1 MVARC
6 RQSCWTA
13 RISLCEGTRRSS
25 IPTVLYLVMRGVCSS
40 PTPLGRPGAYWYCCA
55 AGKLCLSTTMG
66 PFFDVF
72 RRMGLWFLSGQ
83 GCAGLCGPRYRWE
96 EEEFEKKRYSYLY
109 GDAGSEDLGSTLAWS
124 WRQCT
129 RTRILDAY
137 EFCLTID
144 RPVTW
149 VEKKAGNMEDDGVA
163 QVMAA
168 IGFPSAPQPARRSVL
183 SGDLFDGPQPK
194 DGIDLDSGLPKVVK
208 RSSKERQQLAEP
220 YPFTMS
226 GAQISSADRMVPF
239 PDSASGGGV
248 QSPSSAAT
256 SGSTDEIDATENPTT
271 SSGKPRES
279 GSLSSFGQPVSSRYP
294 FQFRQPPGGN
304 ARAPQRGRTDSSP
317 GTAGTSSSSDDAAGE
332 VSDSGLSG
340 AAHSGDSHERDQ
352 PTSSSD
358 ESGTSSIPMPPRHPQ
373 QAEGRRARRRAGTA
387 PITPA
392 TSSTIVHPV
401 LFPRASIP
409 IIIPGYEEQGH
420 HTMDDNHSIASSH
433 SEDDST
439 GLLSPA
445 SAHSARS
452 PRPSFIAN
460 MMGGVRASAPGSRTQ
475 SQSSAVSS
483 GTSSHPSSSS
493 RSFHSSLGS
502 VNVSVV
508 GNRSRSPSRPRAS
521 LPRTRT
527 TSASAYVRSRAQS
540 LMQGI
545 GAASHSSLELVQNV
559 IHRSRTNSM
568 MARLDEGEHEGSIVG
583 DSMRLA
589 QSPLR
594 QLTSNTNDNEDN
606 EVDEGVE
613 YDARISG
620 LYDAQQQHA
629 DISYYSDGRT
639 HSRSGSGSTS
649 AMSSSNENYTFGQPF
664 PHRTRLPQVGEG
676 QTVEE
681 EGEQEE
687 EQVPMAG
694 RAASDNSSSSSRSR
708 SSRRPTP
715 PTVPVPAALSPMRP
729 RTYHT
734 AATAGGEVS
743 LSSTPP
749 DMISTAAASFVT
761 GSATVTPT
769 VESSVLSSAGAHNDK
784 VERPDA

>member
-1 MVARC
+1 
-6 RQSCWTA
+6 
-13 RISLCEGTRRSS
+13 
-25 IPTVLYLVMRGVCSS
+25 
-40 PTPLGRPGAYWYCCA
+40 
-55 AGKLCLSTTMG
+55 
-66 PFFDVF
+66 
-72 RRMGLWFLSGQ
+72 MGLWFLSGQ

-129 RTRILDAY
+129 RARILHAY
-137 EFCLTID
+137 EFCMTID

-149 VEKKAGNMEDDGVA
+149 VEKKSENMEDDGVA

-183 SGDLFDGPQPK
+183 SGDLFDDPQPK
-194 DGIDLDSGLPKVVK
+194 DGIDSDSGLPKVVK

-239 PDSASGGGV
+239 PDSTSGGDV
-248 QSPSSAAT
+248 QSASSAAT
-256 SGSTDEIDATENPTT
+256 SGSTDEIEATENPTT
-271 SSGKPRES
+271 SSGKARES

-294 FQFRQPPGGN
+294 FQFRQPPGKN

-317 GTAGTSSSSDDAAGE
+317 GTAGTSGSSDDAAGE
-332 VSDSGLSG
+332 ASDSGLSG

-373 QAEGRRARRRAGTA
+373 QAEGRRARRRPGTA
-387 PITPA
+387 PAITPA

-420 HTMDDNHSIASSH
+420 HTMDDNQSIASSH

-445 SAHSARS
+445 SAHSTRS

-460 MMGGVRASAPGSRTQ
+460 MMGGVRASAPGSRAQ

-483 GTSSHPSSSS
+483 GTSSHPSTSS

-508 GNRSRSPSRPRAS
+508 GSRS
-521 LPRTRT
+521 PRTRT

-545 GAASHSSLELVQNV
+545 GAASHSSLELVQNA

-568 MARLDEGEHEGSIVG
+568 MARLDEGEHEHEGSIVG
-583 DSMRLA
+583 DTLRLP

-594 QLTSNTNDNEDN
+594 HLTSNTNDDDHH
-606 EVDEGVE
+606 EVDDGVE

-620 LYDAQQQHA
+620 MYDAQQQHA

-687 EQVPMAG
+687 DQIPTAG
-694 RAASDNSSSSSRSR
+694 QRSRASSSQSVALVGTHRATPDNSSSSSRSR

-734 AATAGGEVS
+734 AATATGEIS

-749 DMISTAAASFVT
+749 DMLSTAAASFVT
-761 GSATVTPT
+761 GSDTVASTA
-769 VESSVLSSAGAHNDK
+769 ESSSTARAQL
-784 VERPDA
+784 RPDPTGKSQGPA

>member
-1 MVARC
+1 
-6 RQSCWTA
+6 
-13 RISLCEGTRRSS
+13 
-25 IPTVLYLVMRGVCSS
+25 
-40 PTPLGRPGAYWYCCA
+40 
-55 AGKLCLSTTMG
+55 
-66 PFFDVF
+66 
-72 RRMGLWFLSGQ
+72 MGLWFLSGQ

-109 GDAGSEDLGSTLAWS
+109 GDACSEDLGSTLAWS

-129 RTRILDAY
+129 RARIRHAY

-149 VEKKAGNMEDDGVA
+149 VEKKADNMEDDGVA

-183 SGDLFDGPQPK
+183 SGDLFDDPQPK
-194 DGIDLDSGLPKVVK
+194 DSDSGLPKVVK
-208 RSSKERQQLAEP
+208 RSSKERQQLVEP

-248 QSPSSAAT
+248 QSASSAAT
-256 SGSTDEIDATENPTT
+256 SGSTDEIEATENPTT
-271 SSGKPRES
+271 SSGKARES

-294 FQFRQPPGGN
+294 FQFRQPPGKN
-304 ARAPQRGRTDSSP
+304 ARAPQRGRNDSSP
-317 GTAGTSSSSDDAAGE
+317 NTARTSGSSDDAAGE
-332 VSDSGLSG
+332 ASDSGLSG

-373 QAEGRRARRRAGTA
+373 QAEGRRARRRPGTA
-387 PITPA
+387 PAITPA

-420 HTMDDNHSIASSH
+420 HTMDDNQSIASSH

-483 GTSSHPSSSS
+483 GASSHPSSSS
-493 RSFHSSLGS
+493 PRSFHSSLGS

-508 GNRSRSPSRPRAS
+508 GSRA
-521 LPRTRT
+521 RTRT

-545 GAASHSSLELVQNV
+545 GAASHSSIELVQNV
-559 IHRSRTNSM
+559 INRSRTNSM

-583 DSMRLA
+583 DTLRLA

-594 QLTSNTNDNEDN
+594 HITSNTNDNDDN
-606 EVDEGVE
+606 EVDDGVE

-664 PHRTRLPQVGEG
+664 PHRSRLPQVGEG

-687 EQVPMAG
+687 EQTPMG
-694 RAASDNSSSSSRSR
+694 GQRSRASSQSVALVGAHRTTPDNSSSSSRSR

-734 AATAGGEVS
+734 TATAAGEGS

-749 DMISTAAASFVT
+749 DMLSTAAPSFVT
-761 GSATVTPT
+761 GSATVASTAGSSPT
-769 VESSVLSSAGAHNDK
+769 VN
-784 VERPDA
+784 RPDPAGKSQGPA

>member
-1 MVARC
+1 
-6 RQSCWTA
+6 
-13 RISLCEGTRRSS
+13 
-25 IPTVLYLVMRGVCSS
+25 
-40 PTPLGRPGAYWYCCA
+40 
-55 AGKLCLSTTMG
+55 
-66 PFFDVF
+66 
-72 RRMGLWFLSGQ
+72 MGLWFLSGQ

-96 EEEFEKKRYSYLY
+96 EEDFEKRRYSYLY
-109 GDAGSEDLGSTLAWS
+109 GDAGSEDLGSSLAWS

-129 RTRILDAY
+129 RTRVLHAY

-144 RPVTW
+144 RPAIW
-149 VEKKAGNMEDDGVA
+149 MEKKGEDMADEGVA

-183 SGDLFDGPQPK
+183 SADLFEHPQPK
-194 DGIDLDSGLPKVVK
+194 DGIDLDNGLPKVVK
-208 RSSKERQQLAEP
+208 RTSKERQQLSEP

-239 PDSASGGGV
+239 PDSASGGDV
-248 QSPSSAAT
+248 QSASSAAT
-256 SGSTDEIDATENPTT
+256 SGSTDEMEATENPTT
-271 SSGKPRES
+271 SSGKARES

-294 FQFRQPPGGN
+294 FHFRQPPGKN

-317 GTAGTSSSSDDAAGE
+317 ATAGTSGASDDASGGT
-332 VSDSGLSG
+332 SDSSVSG
-340 AAHSGDSHERDQ
+340 AMHSADSQERDQ

-358 ESGTSSIPMPPRHPQ
+358 ESGRSSIPMPPRHPQ
-373 QAEGRRARRRAGTA
+373 QAEGRRARRRAPA
-387 PITPA
+387 VTPA

-409 IIIPGYEEQGH
+409 IIVPGYEEQGH
-420 HTMDDNHSIASSH
+420 HTIDDGQSIASSH
-433 SEDDST
+433 SEDDSI

-452 PRPSFIAN
+452 PRQSFIAN

-475 SQSSAVSS
+475 SQSSATSS
-483 GTSSHPSSSS
+483 SASSHPPSSA

-508 GNRSRSPSRPRAS
+508 GSRSRSPSRPRGS
-521 LPRTRT
+521 MPRTRT
-527 TSASAYVRSRAQS
+527 SSASAYVRSRAHS

-545 GAASHSSLELVQNV
+545 GAASQSSIELVQNV
-559 IHRSRTNSM
+559 MNRSRTNSM
-568 MARLDEGEHEGSIVG
+568 MARLDEGEHEHEGSIVG
-583 DSMRLA
+583 DTLRLP

-594 QLTSNTNDNEDN
+594 QLTSNTNDNDDH
-606 EVDEGVE
+606 EVDDGVG

-687 EQVPMAG
+687 EEIPTAG
-694 RAASDNSSSSSRSR
+694 QRSRASSQSIALRETHRATPDNSSSSSRSR

-715 PTVPVPAALSPMRP
+715 PTQPVPAALSPMRP

-734 AATAGGEVS
+734 ATTAAGGGPS
-743 LSSTPP
+743 SSTYSPP
-749 DMISTAAASFVT
+749 DMLSTTAASLAA
-761 GSATVTPT
+761 GPATQALTA
-769 VESSVLSSAGAHNDK
+769 ESSASGANNDI
-784 VERPDA
+784 VHRPDPTGRPQGPA